1 MKKYKKKNKCR
12 NCNSSNIKQIL
23 NLGNLAFTGKFLEK
37 GNLVPKTPLELAMC
51 SQCKLVQLIH
61 DYDNNYI
68 YGYDYGYQSNINS
81 IMKNHLIKIV
91 NTINRKFKIKKNDIF
106 IDIGS
111 NDGTLLNHK
120 ILKKCIT
127 VGFDP
132 IIKRLKKNY
141 KNINFKIN
149 KFFNFKNFKKFKIGN
164 EKFITAIAMF
174 YDLKDPNNFLCEI
187 KKILDEDGVFILEQS
202 DLRLMLK
209 KNSFD
214 TICHEHL
221 EYYSIKIIKEMLEK
235 NNLKIFDHEYNESNG
250 GSSRFY
256 ICHKENYRHKITI
269 KLKKAIDLENK
280 SKIDNIDTL
289 KKFEKRINKLK
300 KTILHIINIYK
311 KKGPIHGYGASTKGN
326 VLLQYFKLDRKTI
339 KCIADRNPFKWGK
352 YTPGTNIKI
361 ISEKTSRLQKPKL
374 YIVLPWHFKNEII
387 KREKIFLKN
396 KGTLFFPLPKCEI
409 IKMDKK

>member
-1 MKKYKKKNKCR
+1 MKKYKKRNKCR
-12 NCNSSNIKQIL
+12 NCNSSNIIQIL

-37 GNLVPKTPLELAMC
+37 GNSVPKTPLKLAMC
-51 SQCKLVQLIH
+51 SQCKLVQLSH

-81 IMKNHLIKIV
+81 IMKNHLKEIV

-141 KNINFKIN
+141 KNINFKID
-149 KFFNFKNFKKFKIGN
+149 KFFNLKNFKKFKIGKA
-164 EKFITAIAMF
+164 KFITAIAMF
-174 YDLKDPNNFLCEI
+174 YDLNDPNNFLYEI

-209 KNSFD
+209 QNSFD
-214 TICHEHL
+214 TICQEHL
-221 EYYSIKIIKEMLEK
+221 EYFSIKIIKEMLEK

-256 ICHKENYRHKITI
+256 ICHKENYKHKITI
-269 KLKKAIDLENK
+269 GLKKAIDLESK
-280 SKIDNIDTL
+280 SKINNINTL
-289 KKFEKRINKLK
+289 KKFEK
-300 KTILHIINIYK
+300 
-311 KKGPIHGYGASTKGN
+311 
-326 VLLQYFKLDRKTI
+326 
-339 KCIADRNPFKWGK
+339 
-352 YTPGTNIKI
+352 
-361 ISEKTSRLQKPKL
+361 
-374 YIVLPWHFKNEII
+374 KN
-387 KREKIFLKN
+387 
-396 KGTLFFPLPKCEI
+396 
-409 IKMDKK
+409 